1 MHENKQS
8 ENNGSPPDPVRIED
22 LVTGNELSWLRE
34 DHDRLEEALGYAL
47 SELVERQAMD
57 YEESILRQE
66 IERLDH
72 QLADKQQSD

>member
-8 ENNGSPPDPVRIED
+8 EKNGSPPDPVRIED